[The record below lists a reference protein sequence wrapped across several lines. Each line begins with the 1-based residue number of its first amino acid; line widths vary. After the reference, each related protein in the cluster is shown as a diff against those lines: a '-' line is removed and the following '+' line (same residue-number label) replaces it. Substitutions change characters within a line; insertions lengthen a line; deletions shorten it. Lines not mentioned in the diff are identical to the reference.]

1 MTDSTARKKA
11 DELTPEQ
18 VADYLR
24 AHPDF
29 FLGQDELL
37 RSLTLPHESG
47 RAISLVERQV
57 HLFREQRDTLRRELV
72 ELVSIARHNDRLFEK
87 SKRLLLQ
94 VIEARSLSEAAAA
107 IDDSIR
113 GDFGLDAAAVLLF
126 MDAPAAG
133 TCQGAL
139 RVVSPDSARAR
150 LGRLLDSER
159 AVCGQF
165 RDEERA
171 FLVPRPAGS
180 GGLGGPGALAS
191 PRADRCFRG
200 GQLPAGVLRPEH
212 GLPVPDLHQR
222 HPEPP
227 AAPDAAQAHGRH
239 TGPGD
244 GGTGSLSA
252 PDRPW
257 TFPPPC
263 PRRWRIFSAT
273 WRPRNATPPIPVTTT
288 GGT

>member
-171 FLVPRPAGS
+171 FLFPDRQDPVASVALVPLRHQGLIGVFAVGS
-180 GGLGGPGALAS
+180 CEPGYFDQS
-191 PRADRCFRG
+191 M
-200 GQLPAGVLRPEH
+200 
-212 GLPVPDLHQR
+212 
-222 HPEPP
+222 
-227 AAPDAAQAHGRH
+227 
-239 TGPGD
+239 
-244 GGTGSLSA
+244 GSLFLTYIS
-252 PDRPW
+252 DTLSRLL
-257 TFPPPC
+257 PPMLLKHM
-263 PRRWRIFSAT
+263 A
-273 WRPRNATPPIPVTTT
+273 ATPGPATEERAH
-288 GGT
+288 

>member
-57 HLFREQRDTLRRELV
+57 HLFRAQRDTLRRELV

-139 RVVSPDSARAR
+139 RVVSPDGARAR

-171 FLVPRPAGS
+171 FLFPDRQDPVASVALVPLRHQGLIGVFAVGS
-180 GGLGGPGALAS
+180 CQPGYFDQS
-191 PRADRCFRG
+191 M
-200 GQLPAGVLRPEH
+200 
-212 GLPVPDLHQR
+212 
-222 HPEPP
+222 
-227 AAPDAAQAHGRH
+227 
-239 TGPGD
+239 
-244 GGTGSLSA
+244 GSLFLTYIS
-252 PDRPW
+252 DTLSRLL
-257 TFPPPC
+257 PPMLLKHM
-263 PRRWRIFSAT
+263 A
-273 WRPRNATPPIPVTTT
+273 ATPGPATEERAH
-288 GGT
+288 